1 MHSTPLLFLFFL
13 FCIRKCATR
22 ILAECCV
29 AHPLFFL
36 SVIAAAAKYY
46 NDSKNH
52 DPCAVVVKDVA
63 QAVVIHYVSLRELLS
78 DF

>member
-1 MHSTPLLFLFFL
+1 MRHAHSYRMLRGALS
-13 FCIRKCATR
+13 I
-22 ILAECCV
+22 
-29 AHPLFFL
+29 FL

-46 NDSKNH
+46 NDSKNY

>member
-1 MHSTPLLFLFFL
+1 MLLEKENAPRAFLPNVTWRTS
-13 FCIRKCATR
+13 I
-22 ILAECCV
+22 
-29 AHPLFFL
+29 FL

-78 DF
+78 DFLIA